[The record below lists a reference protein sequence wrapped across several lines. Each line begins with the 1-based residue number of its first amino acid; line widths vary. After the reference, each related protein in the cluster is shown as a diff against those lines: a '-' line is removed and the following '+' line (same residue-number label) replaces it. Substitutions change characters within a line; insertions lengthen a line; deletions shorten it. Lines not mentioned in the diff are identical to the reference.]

1 MPFCRFCGKEIKEG
15 ETCTCAEAQAQANK
29 ANVNGSEAVT
39 AATDALKDAARAGGE
54 VAGKAGVTCL
64 EIIKKPVTE
73 GAEFI
78 SGANYITA
86 IAVIILQSLL
96 TAVFSL
102 VLALKVNGA
111 LKGLVKFSVIKPFF
125 LSILFSLA
133 ATLLFTC
140 ITFLTLKLLKLEVS
154 LYQSL
159 EIAGVR
165 ASLLSG
171 GIAIAALLN
180 LINVGWGIVVFIFAG
195 ILVFIE
201 VYAVLNKKYEGA
213 SNKLVYGIIV
223 AALIFVLVAYFA
235 FSKTYTW
242 FIPKEMKNLGS
253 LLSMFM

>member
-1 MPFCRFCGKEIKEG
+1 MPFCRFCGKEINEG
-15 ETCTCAEAQAQANK
+15 ETCTCAQAQAEANK
-29 ANVNGSEAVT
+29 TSASNAEAVA
-39 AATDALKDAARAGGE
+39 AATDALKDAAKAGGE

-73 GAEFI
+73 GVEFI
-78 SGANYITA
+78 NGSNYITA

-102 VLALKVNGA
+102 VIALKFNGA
-111 LKGLVKFSVIKPFF
+111 LKGLIKVSVVKPFF
-125 LSILFSLA
+125 MSILFSLV
-133 ATLLFTC
+133 ATLLFTA

-171 GIAIAALLN
+171 GIAVAALLS
-180 LINVGWGIVVFIFAG
+180 LINIGWGLVVFVFAG

-223 AALIFVLVAYFA
+223 SALVFVLVACFA

-242 FIPKEMKNLGS
+242 LLPKDMKS
-253 LLSMFM
+253 LWSLIKYFQ